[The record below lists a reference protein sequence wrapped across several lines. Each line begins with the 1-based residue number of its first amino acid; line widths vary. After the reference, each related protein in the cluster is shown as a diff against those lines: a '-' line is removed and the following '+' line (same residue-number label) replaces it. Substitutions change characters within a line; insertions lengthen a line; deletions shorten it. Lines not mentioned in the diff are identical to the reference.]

1 MATPGFGGKILLVDL
16 TTKEITRLDTDQYAM
31 YGGGH
36 GTSTALF
43 WEYSVA
49 PGKWNLDDAFNPNN
63 MVFLMTGAVSGT
75 GIPFAA
81 RTSVSGMSPQCY
93 PIQWWCHSN
102 FGGTFSAMLKLAGWD
117 GVAVIGKADSPVYI
131 NIVDDKVTLENAK
144 DLWGM
149 TTWKCQEEIWKRT
162 GVRYGMDWQALDG
175 GYTLQRPAIV
185 TIGAAGEN
193 MTRVASL
200 VHGGGSGAGQ
210 GGFGGVFGSKNLKA
224 VAVVGSGSLK
234 IADPKA
240 LVDAKEKYFRGAP
253 GGGGFGGGG
262 NDISSC
268 CAGCGMGSRMCHNRN
283 RAYSADSDDCAES
296 TWFSITKE
304 QSNGITA
311 PGEILI
317 GKRPISFSSS
327 GSMAWKPVSRV
338 LCPSRPLITKISLS
352 SRISLPTPH
361 WAGT

>member
-36 GTSTALF
+36 GTSTAIF

-49 PGKWNLDDAFNPNN
+49 PGKWNLDDAFNPLN

-93 PIQWWCHSN
+93 PIQWWSHSN
-102 FGGTFSAMLKLAGWD
+102 FGGTFAAMLKLAGWD
-117 GVAVIGKADSPVYI
+117 GVAVIGRADSPVYI

-175 GYTLQRPAIV
+175 GFTLQRPAIV
-185 TIGAAGEN
+185 TG
-193 MTRVASL
+193 TR
-200 VHGGGSGAGQ
+200 
-210 GGFGGVFGSKNLKA
+210 
-224 VAVVGSGSLK
+224 
-234 IADPKA
+234 
-240 LVDAKEKYFRGAP
+240 
-253 GGGGFGGGG
+253 
-262 NDISSC
+262 
-268 CAGCGMGSRMCHNRN
+268 
-283 RAYSADSDDCAES
+283 
-296 TWFSITKE
+296 
-304 QSNGITA
+304 
-311 PGEILI
+311 
-317 GKRPISFSSS
+317 
-327 GSMAWKPVSRV
+327 
-338 LCPSRPLITKISLS
+338 
-352 SRISLPTPH
+352 
-361 WAGT
+361 